1 MLSDEDLA
9 AIQARMEDACQKW
22 HILIAQQDLK
32 RLLAEVKRLRKE
44 SESDAAPAGV
54 PDHLRPRR
62 LPVPALDDGQA
73 PSMKQGD
80 P

>member
-9 AIQARMEDACQKW
+9 AIQARMEDSFQKW
-22 HILIAQQDLK
+22 HILTAQNDLK
-32 RLLAEVKRLRKE
+32 RLLTEVKRLRKE
-44 SESDAAPAGV
+44 RQSNAPSDV
-54 PDHLRPRR
+54 PDHHHPRH

-73 PSMKQGD
+73 PSVKGT

>member
-9 AIQARMEDACQKW
+9 AIQARMEDSFQKW
-22 HILIAQQDLK
+22 HILTAQQDLK

-44 SESDAAPAGV
+44 SESDAVPPGV
-54 PDHLRPRR
+54 PDHHRPRH
-62 LPVPALDDGQA
+62 LSVPALDDGQA
-73 PSMKQGD
+73 PSMRGK

>member
-1 MLSDEDLA
+1 MTDDELE
-9 AIQARMEDACQKW
+9 AIRSRMTDSFYKW
-22 HILIAQQDLK
+22 HILTAQQDLK
-32 RLLAEVKRLRKE
+32 RLLAEVERLRKE